1 MLNGLNA
8 HTYFYFSES
17 LYFWFYFSY
26 VREHNEHIGTYSRS
40 HDL

>member
-26 VREHNEHIGTYSRS
+26 VQEHIGTYSGS
-40 HDL
+40 NNL